1 MLLAAHVDSG
11 RSNSFPIHLIT
22 VPTAAIIPT
31 AGAALAG
38 EQRTTEKHEK
48 LPQRNRREPA
58 VQHFGSVC
66 IQKQAEIVQD
76 PKEPIKSALMT
87 DRLVIDDVCCFAF

>member
-1 MLLAAHVDSG
+1 LFL
-11 RSNSFPIHLIT
+11 IHPIT
-22 VPTAAIIPT
+22 VPIAAIIST

-66 IQKQAEIVQD
+66 IQEQTEIVQD
-76 PKEPIKSALMT
+76 SKEPMKSALMT
-87 DRLVIDDVCCFAF
+87 DRLVIDDLCCFAF